1 LNYQDTL
8 DYLFKQ
14 LPMFTRIGSAAY
26 KKDLTNTLALCN
38 VLDNPQLS
46 IKTIHVAGTNG
57 KGSTSHMLASLLQEA
72 GFKTGLYTSPHLKD
86 FRERI
91 RINGKMI
98 SEEEVV
104 HFVDS
109 FKEPFENIS
118 PSFFEWTF
126 ALSLHHFKK
135 HQVDIA
141 VIETGLGG
149 RLDSTNII
157 HPELSIITNIG
168 WDHMDMLGDTLPKI
182 AFEKAGII
190 KPNVPVVI
198 GEFNEDTF
206 PVFHKKVKET
216 NSNLVLASSV
226 VDLLY
231 FKSVYRLS
239 AFDASFR
246 EGMVWKN
253 MVCDLPGNY
262 QQKNIVTVITA
273 AIELIKLG
281 YKITEKHIRLGI
293 EHVKSNTNLLG
304 RWHILQQAPLI
315 VADTGHNEDGL
326 KYVVEQIKQQKYKQL
341 HLVIGVVKDKALNK
355 VLPLLPKEGIY
366 YFTKANLPR
375 ALDEKELQA
384 EAYKFGLKGKTYFS
398 VDEAVLAAKA
408 SADKDDFIFIGGS
421 TFIVAEA
428 I

>member
-1 LNYQDTL
+1 
-8 DYLFKQ
+8 
-14 LPMFTRIGSAAY
+14 
-26 KKDLTNTLALCN
+26 
-38 VLDNPQLS
+38 
-46 IKTIHVAGTNG
+46 
-57 KGSTSHMLASLLQEA
+57 
-72 GFKTGLYTSPHLKD
+72 
-86 FRERI
+86 
-91 RINGKMI
+91 
-98 SEEEVV
+98 
-104 HFVDS
+104 
-109 FKEPFENIS
+109 
-118 PSFFEWTF
+118 
-126 ALSLHHFKK
+126 
-135 HQVDIA
+135 
-141 VIETGLGG
+141 
-149 RLDSTNII
+149 
-157 HPELSIITNIG
+157 
-168 WDHMDMLGDTLPKI
+168 
-182 AFEKAGII
+182 
-190 KPNVPVVI
+190 
-198 GEFNEDTF
+198 
-206 PVFHKKVKET
+206 
-216 NSNLVLASSV
+216 
-226 VDLLY
+226 
-231 FKSVYRLS
+231 
-239 AFDASFR
+239 
-246 EGMVWKN
+246 
-253 MVCDLPGNY
+253 
-262 QQKNIVTVITA
+262 
-273 AIELIKLG
+273 LIKLG